1 MLCWIHCGRQGWGR
15 SAMKWLR
22 LLASLVTAP
31 LVYGLLCL
39 PLLGWWLSNFPQY
52 INDLGGTF
60 EPFLVISI
68 EICQA
73 LVLCLS
79 GAIVALVAGEGRWQR
94 LCLIAATLDM
104 LAIGVVVQRQ
114 FWDALP
120 VWHHWVFF
128 LLIVTAIPA
137 GGWLLQRIR
146 SKPMAA

>member
-1 MLCWIHCGRQGWGR
+1 M
-15 SAMKWLR
+15 
-22 LLASLVTAP
+22 
-31 LVYGLLCL
+31 
-39 PLLGWWLSNFPQY
+39 
-52 INDLGGTF
+52 
-60 EPFLVISI
+60 
-68 EICQA
+68 
-73 LVLCLS
+73 
-79 GAIVALVAGEGRWQR
+79 VALVAGEGRWQR

-146 SKPMAA
+146 SKPIAA